1 MLFYRFQHVLLFGW
15 CLLITSGSAVAQAK
29 KADGDQLP
37 VNKRWQ
43 QTVGD
48 WVVNCAEGSNGRR
61 SCAMSQT
68 LSNSK
73 TRQMLASWAIARD
86 GNGKTSATVT
96 VPMGVLV
103 SVGLRAGVD
112 EKSAFDVPYRTC
124 IAQGCVATFDVN
136 NQLIAQLGKA
146 EKFSFVT
153 RTVQEQ
159 PLTVEFSLRGFS
171 RAHEILV
178 QEASK

>member
-1 MLFYRFQHVLLFGW
+1 MSAQKVWALVILG
-15 CLLITSGSAVAQAK
+15 CASLIGSTSAFAQSAAGK
-29 KADGDQLP
+29 KEELP
-37 VNKRWQ
+37 INKRWQ
-43 QTVGD
+43 QSVGD
-48 WVVNCAEGSNGRR
+48 WIVICAEGQNGGK

-68 LSNSK
+68 LNNSK
-73 TRQMLASWAIARD
+73 TRQTIASWAISRD
-86 GNGKTSATVT
+86 TNGKTSATVT

-124 IAQGCVATFDVN
+124 IAQGCVATFEMN
-136 NQLIAQLGKA
+136 NQLITALGKA

>member
-1 MLFYRFQHVLLFGW
+1 MSGQKFWTLA
-15 CLLITSGSAVAQAK
+15 TSGFISLICVASALAQTSNTK
-29 KADGDQLP
+29 KEELP
-37 VNKRWQ
+37 VTKRWQ
-43 QTVGD
+43 QSVGD
-48 WVVNCAEGSNGRR
+48 WIVNCAEDQNARK

-73 TRQMLASWAIARD
+73 TRQTIASWAILRD
-86 GNGKTSATVT
+86 GNGKTNATVT
-96 VPMGVLV
+96 VPLGVLV

-124 IAQGCVATFDVN
+124 IAQGCVATFEMS

-153 RTVQEQ
+153 RTAQEQ
-159 PLTVEFSLRGFS
+159 PLTVEFSLRGFAK
-171 RAHEILV
+171 AHEILV
-178 QEASK
+178 QETGK